1 LVEDS
6 LPARKY
12 ISAGTELL
20 RVCSAVVEIATTTA
34 LPDIRMALYG
44 GGGGISGGGGMSGR
58 GDVTFEYV
66 GDITLEYVGD
76 IKFEIG
82 EF

>member
-44 GGGGISGGGGMSGR
+44 GGGGISGGGGMS
-58 GDVTFEYV
+58 VTFEYV

>member
-1 LVEDS
+1 MVEDS

-44 GGGGISGGGGMSGR
+44 GGGGISGGGGMS
-58 GDVTFEYV
+58 VTFEYV

>member
-1 LVEDS
+1 MVEDS

-20 RVCSAVVEIATTTA
+20 RVCSAVVETTA

-44 GGGGISGGGGMSGR
+44 GGGGISGGGGMS
-58 GDVTFEYV
+58 VTFEYV